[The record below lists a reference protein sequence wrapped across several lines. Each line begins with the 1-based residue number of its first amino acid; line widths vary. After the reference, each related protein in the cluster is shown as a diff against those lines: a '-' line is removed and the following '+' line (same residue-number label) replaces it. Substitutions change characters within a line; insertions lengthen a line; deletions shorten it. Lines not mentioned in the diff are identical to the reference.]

1 MNLDDFL
8 TPVMRIYVNVH
19 TEYGQNIKHRA
30 CKSV

>member
-1 MNLDDFL
+1 MNLDDFF

-30 CKSV
+30 